1 MDSGLLDVMAFY
13 LLRSSSFGLKGR
25 LVCQMDFELEK
36 MASGLVGW
44 MTGIWVE
51 VRWVY
56 S

>member
-25 LVCQMDFELEK
+25 LVYQMDFELEK
-36 MASGLVGW
+36 MAFGLVGW
-44 MTGIWVE
+44 MTGTQMGKL
-51 VRWVY
+51 WVY